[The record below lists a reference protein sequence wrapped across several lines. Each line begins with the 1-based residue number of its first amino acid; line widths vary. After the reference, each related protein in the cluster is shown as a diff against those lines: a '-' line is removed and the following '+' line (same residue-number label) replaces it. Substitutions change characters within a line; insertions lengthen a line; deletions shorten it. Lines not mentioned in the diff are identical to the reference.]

1 VRSPGSP
8 SGPPNSRFSVDA
20 FLVDHAGV
28 SKAVIGSV
36 GGGGAIH
43 IGRPLVGQLHFA
55 TESLRADG
63 WSSDVPHL
71 RVVGVDTSELGSGHS
86 PGLYRLDQTRW
97 TPWSDVRVNVAV
109 CVQACIAIRQ
119 VYVLQACRPSG
130 SAPIVG
136 AARPHGNQ
144 ETGQN
149 CRVQWVVDRVGLRL
163 AETVQRRNP
172 ISRNVSTTTP
182 TQPTPQR
189 VRTSRHAI
197 CPCAGPLGHRCPH

>member
-1 VRSPGSP
+1 MRSPGSP

-71 RVVGVDTSELGSGHS
+71 RVVGVHTSELGSGHS

-119 VYVLQACRPSG
+119 VYCKRADHLVVHQSWEQLGLTGIKRQGRTAGCSG
-130 SAPIVG
+130 WLI
-136 AARPHGNQ
+136 
-144 ETGQN
+144 E
-149 CRVQWVVDRVGLRL
+149 
-163 AETVQRRNP
+163 
-172 ISRNVSTTTP
+172 
-182 TQPTPQR
+182 
-189 VRTSRHAI
+189 
-197 CPCAGPLGHRCPH
+197 